1 METDHVLRYYDSD
14 PQREW
19 NRLEVLHDR
28 VEYAL
33 TIRALDEHLPKPPAS
48 ILDLGG
54 GPGRYSIELTRR
66 GYAVTLADLS
76 GANLDFAR
84 KRAAEANV
92 TLAGI
97 EQVDARDL
105 SRFPDA
111 SFDVALLMG
120 PLYHLLEERDRR
132 SAVAEARRIL
142 RPSGRI
148 FAVFITRYA
157 PLRFWAKHNPSF
169 VLDNREAFEEM
180 IVTGRAPN
188 APGFTDLYRERP
200 QYIEPFMESSGFR
213 ALGVI
218 GCEGVLSQIRDR
230 VNELDGN
237 DWDYWIDINY
247 RLARDPSTHGTAEH
261 LLYVGERP

>member
-1 METDHVLRYYDSD
+1 MDNDHVRRYYDSD

-19 NRLEVLHDR
+19 DRLEVLHDR

-33 TIRALDEHLPKPPAS
+33 TIRTLDEHLPKPPAS

-54 GPGRYSIELTRR
+54 GPGRYSIELARR

-76 GANLDFAR
+76 RPNLDFAR
-84 KRAAEANV
+84 ERAAEANV
-92 TLAGI
+92 TLAGV

-105 SRFPDA
+105 SRFRDA

-132 SAVAEARRIL
+132 SAVAEVRRVL

-188 APGFTDLYRERP
+188 AAGFTDLYMERP
-200 QYIEPFMESSGFR
+200 QESSRSWNQPGFERSASSAAR
-213 ALGVI
+213 ACSVRFAI
-218 GCEGVLSQIRDR
+218 V
-230 VNELDGN
+230 
-237 DWDYWIDINY
+237 
-247 RLARDPSTHGTAEH
+247 
-261 LLYVGERP
+261 